1 MSDKRDQVITNEA
14 LDYLLRTKQRL
25 TFVSEPIGGTGS
37 NCVGLKLE
45 PLPQKRRWLV
55 EETDEPA
62 HGHLDSVLVPD
73 GKGYLKSSKCG
84 PSFFIRV
91 IKAMDSE

>member
-25 TFVSEPIGGTGS
+25 TFVSEPIGETGS

-45 PLPQKRRWLV
+45 RIPQKRRWLV

-62 HGHLDSVLVPD
+62 HGKLDSMLLPD
-73 GKGYLKSSKCG
+73 GNGNFKSSKCG
-84 PSFFIRV
+84 PAFFIRV
-91 IKAMDSE
+91 IKFMDSE